1 MSDEALPMSRDE
13 QADHAQRLLTDPV
26 LVHAFYEIHENAVT
40 TWKNSD
46 SPGQREQQW
55 HMIRAIRELQRVLE
69 GKLTDVK
76 MEERRIRLRRS
87 MQPGVA

>member
-1 MSDEALPMSRDE
+1 MSDLLPMSREE
-13 QADHAQRLLTDPV
+13 QAEHAQRLLNDPV

-69 GKLTDVK
+69 GKLTDQK
-76 MEERRIRLRRS
+76 MEERRIRMQRTL
-87 MQPGVA
+87 QPGVA

>member
-1 MSDEALPMSRDE
+1 MSDLLPMSREE
-13 QADHAQRLLTDPV
+13 QAEHAQRLLSDPV

-69 GKLTDVK
+69 GKLTDQK
-76 MEERRIRLRRS
+76 MEERRIRMRRTL
-87 MQPGVA
+87 QPGVA